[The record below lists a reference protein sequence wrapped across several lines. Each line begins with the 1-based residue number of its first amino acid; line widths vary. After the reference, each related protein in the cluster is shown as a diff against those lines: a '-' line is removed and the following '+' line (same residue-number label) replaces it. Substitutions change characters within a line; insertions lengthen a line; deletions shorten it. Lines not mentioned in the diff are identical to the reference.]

1 MVRKI
6 QARPVSY
13 IFETGT
19 GKGIW
24 KRYLLVTLAYVILL
38 LILIATTARAE
49 ETMPKIPC
57 EVWAGKRIFGII
69 SVSKSV
75 IFDMP
80 AADTTADGIW
90 LQLMSN
96 DQKTK
101 DAIQNAILSLQKDI
115 PNPKAKGFDRGG
127 LRCRA
132 SDGTLEVT
140 ITLHRKYE

>member
-6 QARPVSY
+6 QARPVSH

-24 KRYLLVTLAYVILL
+24 KRYFLATLVYVILL
-38 LILIATTARAE
+38 FIATTARAE
-49 ETMPKIPC
+49 ETTTTVPC
-57 EVWAGKRIFGII
+57 EVWAGKKLFGIMT
-69 SVSKSV
+69 VSRSV

-80 AADTTADGIW
+80 VTDTTADGIW

-132 SDGTLEVT
+132 SDGVLEVT
-140 ITLHRKYE
+140 ITLHRKKYE

>member
-6 QARPVSY
+6 QARPVSH
-13 IFETGT
+13 IFEAGT
-19 GKGIW
+19 NKGIW
-24 KRYLLVTLAYVILL
+24 KRYFLVTLAYVLLL

-49 ETMPKIPC
+49 ETTSKVPC
-57 EVWAGKRIFGII
+57 EVWVGKRIFGII

-80 AADTTADGIW
+80 VTDTTTTADGIW
-90 LQLMSN
+90 LQLMSDN
-96 DQKTK
+96 QNAK
-101 DAIQNAILSLQKDI
+101 DAIQNAIASLRKDM

-127 LRCRA
+127 LKCRA

-140 ITLHRKYE
+140 ITLHRD